1 MRKSRFS
8 EEQIIHCPAVHC
20 VAMSR
25 VWTPP
30 GLQAIFWLWQQHCGR
45 VPSCIRPLVATF
57 NAAGPHGEFE
67 EQVQNERP

>member
-20 VAMSR
+20 EAMSR

-30 GLQAIFWLWQQHCGR
+30 GLQAIF
-45 VPSCIRPLVATF
+45 
-57 NAAGPHGEFE
+57 
-67 EQVQNERP
+67 